1 MQLDQSRL
9 EWACAPLWRARAQRR
24 ADAGGRAGMSHD
36 GMCETG
42 LVFNLDVSGCATSC
56 KTESDCAKR
65 LTRVR
70 GARFDV
76 LSGVSERC
84 ASLSGL
90 CACRIGDGVKEVPA
104 HVSFSLFW
112 FISHLF
118 VL

>member
-1 MQLDQSRL
+1 
-9 EWACAPLWRARAQRR
+9 
-24 ADAGGRAGMSHD
+24 
-36 GMCETG
+36 MCETD

-56 KTESDCAKR
+56 NGERLRDER

-70 GARFDV
+70 PGARFDV
-76 LSGVSERC
+76 LSRGARVLILNEI
-84 ASLSGL
+84 LF
-90 CACRIGDGVKEVPA
+90 RIGEKEVRMA

>member
-1 MQLDQSRL
+1 
-9 EWACAPLWRARAQRR
+9 
-24 ADAGGRAGMSHD
+24 MSHD

-42 LVFNLDVSGCATSC
+42 LVFNLDVSAGARPRA
-56 KTESDCAKR
+56 TESDCAKR
-65 LTRVR
+65 LTRGR

-76 LSGVSERC
+76 LSRGARVLILNEI
-84 ASLSGL
+84 LF
-90 CACRIGDGVKEVPA
+90 RIGEKEVRMA